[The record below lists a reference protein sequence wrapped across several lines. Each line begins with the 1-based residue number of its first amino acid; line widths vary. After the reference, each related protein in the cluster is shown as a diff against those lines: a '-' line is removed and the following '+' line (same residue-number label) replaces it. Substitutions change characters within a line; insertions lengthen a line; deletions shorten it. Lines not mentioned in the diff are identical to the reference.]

1 MVKESTVM
9 DKNKPYLAEDGTLVV
24 PFECS
29 DHAYKYWKQ
38 EGKPL
43 TEILKELGADQDV
56 WARYTHV
63 PYPDA
68 AEFAAAAQ
76 AAAEGESPVEDPPLE
91 ESHDGELPV
100 AGAEP
105 GTAA

>member
-1 MVKESTVM
+1 M
-9 DKNKPYLAEDGTLVV
+9 DDKKPYLDDDGTLVI

-43 TEILKELGADQDV
+43 TDILKELNADPET

-63 PYPDA
+63 TFPENGDNGN
-68 AEFAAAAQ
+68 E
-76 AAAEGESPVEDPPLE
+76 
-91 ESHDGELPV
+91 
-100 AGAEP
+100 
-105 GTAA
+105 